1 MLPRIFKSE
10 QPSLPI
16 LSGIRSSPNDGDQV
30 EDFMKAC
37 EEHADAQRVADYNA
51 GSLAGV
57 SPVQLC
63 TDGTG
68 GLTHPPFNLQRP
80 VRNHV

>member
-1 MLPRIFKSE
+1 
-10 QPSLPI
+10 
-16 LSGIRSSPNDGDQV
+16 
-30 EDFMKAC
+30 MKAC
-37 EEHADAQRVADYNA
+37 EENADAQRVADYNA

-68 GLTHPPFNLQRP
+68 EKRWWISGFL
-80 VRNHV
+80 